1 MHNSA
6 ILCCT
11 VAPSVV
17 VKQHVHSKLQIHLW
31 NSLLISYFYFFSP
44 LKRWYPVLVG
54 LQIIRSQTFQMLII
68 THLKDYDKLLLLNAD
83 FKYLEVSLYK
93 PASFSYFV
101 LISSGP
107 EKYWVSATV
116 LHMLDPVSALPC
128 DVPATSLCF
137 LPRLCWE
144 RLHPPKILSWIS
156 G

>member
-1 MHNSA
+1 MHNST
-6 ILCCT
+6 ILCCI
-11 VAPSVV
+11 VAPSLV
-17 VKQHVHSKLQIHLW
+17 VKQRLHSKLQIDLW
-31 NSLLISYFYFFSP
+31 HSLLISYFYFFSP
-44 LKRWYPVLVG
+44 LKHWYPVLVR

-68 THLKDYDKLLLLNAD
+68 THLKDYDKLLLLNAG

-101 LISSGP
+101 LISSAP
-107 EKYWVSATV
+107 EKYWVPATV

-128 DVPATSLCF
+128 DVPATGLCF